1 MPPKPRAVR
10 GPFSDVTLKVA
21 EMINVEVEARVGA
34 NATFEEQ
41 EEVASTIAA
50 EVLSEYARLRAR
62 DPKVGG

>member
-1 MPPKPRAVR
+1 M
-10 GPFSDVTLKVA
+10 TLKVA

-41 EEVASTIAA
+41 EEVAATIAA
-50 EVLSEYARLRAR
+50 EVLSEYAKLRAR